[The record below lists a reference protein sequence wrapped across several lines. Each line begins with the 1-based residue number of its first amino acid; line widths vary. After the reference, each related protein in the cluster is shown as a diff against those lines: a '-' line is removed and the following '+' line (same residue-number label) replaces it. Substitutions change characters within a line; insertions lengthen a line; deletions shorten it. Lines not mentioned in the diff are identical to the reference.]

1 MENIGSIWVSQ
12 EKNMMTTAL
21 CALLLSSLL
30 LPTAFAEKL
39 LQSPNEPIEI
49 QLNQTLSTRH
59 SNPGDSFQGTLT
71 ETYRLG
77 ERELPAGTLVKG
89 QVHGGHASMIL
100 GMPGYVALDIQEA
113 VLPSGAVYHFEKDG
127 ESLKTKKYHSPKAS
141 TGKDLILAAI
151 PFSAVST
158 LDAVPLKFAAGMS
171 FWEIA
176 PISLAARM
184 ALGVGLE
191 TSKKYRSLKGKNY
204 PVQTRIG
211 YGMLRGTGLTGA
223 YRMVTTGPEPDLKE
237 GAVISVHL
245 PKKHMQKLFEAG
257 NSINTVEATPDD
269 ATPVASEESK
279 ESEAPLKPA
288 EIETQSFE
296 TVRGSLPSAISNQAV
311 LTPTPIEAPVIESQ
325 Q

>member
-1 MENIGSIWVSQ
+1 MENIGSMWGSRGN
-12 EKNMMTTAL
+12 KMMTTAL
-21 CALLLSSLL
+21 CGLLLSSLL
-30 LPTAFAEKL
+30 LPGAFADKL

-49 QLNQTLSTRH
+49 KLNQTLDTRH
-59 SNPGDSFQGTLT
+59 SHHGDPFQGTLT

-89 QVHGGHASMIL
+89 QVRGGHASMIL

-113 VLPSGAVYHFEKDG
+113 VLPSGSVYHFEKDG
-127 ESLKTKKYHSPKAS
+127 ESLKTKKYHSPGAS

-151 PFSAVST
+151 PFSAISS
-158 LDAVPLKFAAGMS
+158 LDAVPLKVAAGMN

-191 TSKKYRSLKGKNY
+191 TSKKYRSLKGKKHHA
-204 PVQTRIG
+204 QTRIG

-223 YRMVTTGPEPDLKE
+223 YRMMTTGPEPDLKE
-237 GAVISVHL
+237 GAVIAVHL

-257 NSINTVEATPDD
+257 DSIKTVEANLE
-269 ATPVASEESK
+269 ATPVTPES
-279 ESEAPLKPA
+279 LKPT

-296 TVRGSLPSAISNQAV
+296 TVHGSLPLSTISTQAV
-311 LTPTPIEAPVIESQ
+311 AKPVTIEDPVIKSQ
-325 Q
+325 E